1 MRAHSHLIPSDDCT
15 EQLDFTS
22 QSIRWLHMAVMI
34 IIFIINHLFIFNC
47 FKLFFG
53 LLPLWTTDVE
63 KQGCWW
69 HLFTYLQSKSP
80 MEVKC
85 ISKGSMGSQDR
96 VPTFLRKVASNSG
109 KIAPLFHAI
118 SSQDCVLPFY
128 LVCNM
133 FATCIS
139 EQAWEESWRP
149 VDHMRLSYS
158 HFDIFFIH
166 IVSLHLYNFHIELFI
181 LWVKYHMM
189 NRQPL

>member
-47 FKLFFG
+47 FLVF
-53 LLPLWTTDVE
+53 LVIADVE
-63 KQGCWW
+63 NQGCWW

-118 SSQDCVLPFY
+118 SSRDCVLS
-128 LVCNM
+128 
-133 FATCIS
+133 T
-139 EQAWEESWRP
+139 
-149 VDHMRLSYS
+149 LSVICLP
-158 HFDIFFIH
+158 HA
-166 IVSLHLYNFHIELFI
+166 
-181 LWVKYHMM
+181 
-189 NRQPL
+189 